1 MNGYYFACKIL
12 YYLVVIN
19 RIILLFQLIAT
30 VIIMD

>member
-1 MNGYYFACKIL
+1 MNECYFASKII